1 MSGQSLKHQLRL
13 LIAEHGLRCVNEA
26 VHEVLREDYEYLRG
40 LFGEVQQQQNLKK
53 TEAVSASEP
62 VETSAPTSGEVVA
75 ASAPAV
81 NPAPSDSTMK
91 KVRVRVMKAKTDEV
105 PATVPQPLPVADA
118 APAPAPAPLNI
129 LVPSPSTA
137 ASSTVSSP
145 LSQPQAQ
152 RSAQDIKKF
161 QKLAEETKRRELKEK
176 GITVEQ
182 ILTKENLQKWIVE
195 EKHTFAWV
203 AREKAGCPETQVSS
217 IAKSMGIQSPIS
229 IRRGLL
235 VSKRKV

>member
-1 MSGQSLKHQLRL
+1 M
-13 LIAEHGLRCVNEA
+13 AEHGIQGVNEA
-26 VHEVLREDYEYLRG
+26 VREILREDYEYLRG
-40 LFGEVQQQQNLKK
+40 VFHGEPAVVPK
-53 TEAVSASEP
+53 TDVIPVVTVPTGSAEP
-62 VETSAPTSGEVVA
+62 DSTGVAAAPT
-75 ASAPAV
+75 
-81 NPAPSDSTMK
+81 PAPTPSESSMK
-91 KVRVRVMKAKTDEV
+91 KVRVRVMKAKTEE
-105 PATVPQPLPVADA
+105 TE
-118 APAPAPAPLNI
+118 APAPAPVVPEVVQAEPLNI
-129 LVPSPSTA
+129 LVPLPSTA

-176 GITVEQ
+176 GISVEQ
-182 ILTKENLQKWIVE
+182 VLTKENLQKWIVE

-217 IAKSMGIQSPIS
+217 IAKSFGIQSPIS

-235 VSKRKV
+235 VSKRKP